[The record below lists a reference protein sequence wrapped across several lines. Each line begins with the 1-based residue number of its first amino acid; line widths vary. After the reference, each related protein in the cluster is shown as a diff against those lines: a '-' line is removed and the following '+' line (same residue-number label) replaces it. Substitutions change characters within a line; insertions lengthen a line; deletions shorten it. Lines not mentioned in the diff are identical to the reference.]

1 MLGRFFGTSILLSK
15 VLAYLAV
22 AMLFVVSLYAID
34 QHQELK
40 LFNQFQ
46 ALQRVNPIP
55 RAQELADAGEYCEA
69 LEYLDYFRDYD
80 YVRDDPEVT
89 RLYNEIKSKRD
100 ALSFSASDA
109 FRGLWKGKGA
119 CAESLIAAT
128 VSDFLIIGD
137 IRDLTWG
144 VIKKYQGQDADEFT
158 MALAGMGIVL
168 SGVTAVATPASA
180 GTAAPAGVTAKT
192 SVSLLKLAKKLG
204 KLPDPLQKSL
214 IRVFRQTA
222 KAKSLKPLTP
232 VSESLYRISKV
243 DGLKV
248 SDFMTV
254 LSRSRSLS
262 DIKFMEKVTATY
274 GKQTGKFLKLGGD
287 APVNVLRRFGTK
299 NKEVKQAVDTAIQY
313 GPEGMRLLQRTG
325 PSAFLNYV
333 RIAKYSTRATRSIW
347 NQRVT
352 KLLGKA
358 VSYLPVEALF
368 GIAILT
374 GLVTVLVP
382 TYYGLKVFRRLRG
395 KFRPHR
401 EAPSTA

>member
-1 MLGRFFGTSILLSK
+1 MLRRFFGTSVLVAK

-22 AMLFVVSLYAID
+22 VMLFVVCLYAID

-69 LEYLDYFRDYD
+69 LEYLDYFREYD

-100 ALSFSASDA
+100 SLSFSASDA
-109 FRGLWKGKGA
+109 FRGLWKGRGA
-119 CAESLIAAT
+119 CVESLVAAT

-137 IRDLTWG
+137 IRDLAWG
-144 VIKKYQGQDADEFT
+144 AIKKYQGQDADEFT

-168 SGVTAVATPASA
+168 SGVTAVATPATA
-180 GTAAPAGVTAKT
+180 GAAAPAGVTART
-192 SVSLLKLAKKLG
+192 SVSLLKLAKKMG

-222 KAKSLKPLTP
+222 NAKSLKPLTP
-232 VSESLYRISKV
+232 VSDSLYRISKV

-248 SDFMTV
+248 SDFMTA

-262 DIKFMEKVTATY
+262 DIKFMEKVTTAY

-287 APVNVLRRFGTK
+287 TPVTVLRRFGVK
-299 NKEVKQAVDTAIQY
+299 NKDVKQAVDTAIQY

-333 RIAKYSTRATRSIW
+333 RIAKYSARATRSVW

-352 KLLGKA
+352 KLLGK
-358 VSYLPVEALF
+358 VVIGLPVEALF
-368 GIAILT
+368 GIAILA
-374 GLVTVLVP
+374 GLVTFSAP
-382 TYYGLKVFRRLRG
+382 TYYGLKAIRRV
-395 KFRPHR
+395 R
-401 EAPSTA
+401 EKIRTHQAAPAS